1 MSTSLSLVALNDQ
14 PEPVAARVRRL
25 QAEARGLA
33 RDHIGAF
40 AAMLADVQ
48 ATAAEIAEGGEA
60 YPAGIRDLAR
70 RFADDAETRIQTLAT
85 LNGRGV

>member
-1 MSTSLSLVALNDQ
+1 MSTSLNLVALNDQ
-14 PEPVAARVRRL
+14 PETVSARVRRL

-40 AAMLADVQ
+40 AAAMSDLQ
-48 ATAAEIAEGGEA
+48 TMAAEIAEGGEA

-70 RFADDAETRIQTLAT
+70 RFADEVETRVQTLAT
-85 LNGRGV
+85 LNGRAG

>member
-14 PEPVAARVRRL
+14 PEPVAARVKRL

-33 RDHIGAF
+33 RDHISAF
-40 AAMLADVQ
+40 SAALSDAQ
-48 ATAAEIAEGGEA
+48 AMAAEIAEGGDA

-70 RFADDAETRIQTLAT
+70 RFAEDADARIQTLAS
-85 LNGRGV
+85 LNGRAG